1 MAINTGDLPE
11 AKGRNSYWEKKTPVE
26 EPHSGRS
33 QSVRSSASKR
43 EGARTNPTARRRV
56 TIAGVKGRRK
66 MDTKAKE

>member
-11 AKGRNSYWEKKTPVE
+11 AKGRSSYWEKKPPVE

-56 TIAGVKGRRK
+56 TNAGVKGRRK